1 MLLTCRSEERSL
13 RSVGAI
19 SAAALVAVGTSCNGT
34 LSFDQL
40 SGHFRL
46 PGSTGTVTFLR
57 TRVLRVIV
65 RAKMPPTSI
74 ARDSSAA
81 GGATD
86 RVSLLRN
93 HPLFCELTPSMLERI
108 STYVKRRSFAKGS
121 TIFEKGD
128 AGVGLIG
135 VVSGSVKISVTSAD
149 GRDIVLNIIRPG
161 EVFGEIAL
169 LDGRARTA
177 NAAAMSDCELIVI
190 ERREFLPFLRSEPD
204 VTLKLMEILC
214 SRLRKTSEQVQD
226 VTFLNLS
233 TRLAKTLLRLAA
245 NDGPSKPASKV
256 AITQREISQI
266 VGRSREST
274 NKQLR
279 AWAKRGW
286 IRLERGSVTVIKA
299 AKLVELAATDSDLDA
314 S

>member
-1 MLLTCRSEERSL
+1 
-13 RSVGAI
+13 
-19 SAAALVAVGTSCNGT
+19 
-34 LSFDQL
+34 
-40 SGHFRL
+40 
-46 PGSTGTVTFLR
+46 
-57 TRVLRVIV
+57 
-65 RAKMPPTSI
+65 MPPTSTG
-74 ARDSSAA
+74 RDSSAPSR
-81 GGATD
+81 TKD

-93 HPLFCELTPSMLERI
+93 HPLFCELTPSILERI
-108 STYVKRRSFAKGS
+108 STYVKRRSVSKGS

-135 VVSGSVKISVTSAD
+135 VVSGSVKISLTSAD
-149 GRDIVLNIIRPG
+149 GRDIVLNIIHPG

-177 NAAAMSDCELIVI
+177 NATAMSDCELIVI
-190 ERREFLPFLRSEPD
+190 ERREFIPFLRSEPD

-226 VTFLNLS
+226 VTFLNLPA
-233 TRLAKTLLRLAA
+233 RLAKTLLRLAA
-245 NDGPSKPASKV
+245 NAGPSGKV

-274 NKQLR
+274 NKRLR

-286 IRLERGSVTVIKA
+286 IRPKRGNITVMKADKLLEF
-299 AKLVELAATDSDLDA
+299 AATGSDLDA

>member
-1 MLLTCRSEERSL
+1 M
-13 RSVGAI
+13 
-19 SAAALVAVGTSCNGT
+19 
-34 LSFDQL
+34 
-40 SGHFRL
+40 
-46 PGSTGTVTFLR
+46 
-57 TRVLRVIV
+57 
-65 RAKMPPTSI
+65 KMPPISR
-74 ARDSSAA
+74 ARGHSST

-86 RVSLLRN
+86 RASLLRT
-93 HPLFCELTPSMLERI
+93 HPLFCELTPPMLERI
-108 STYVKRRSFAKGS
+108 SAYIKRRPVPKGDR
-121 TIFEKGD
+121 IFEKGD

-149 GRDIVLNIIRPG
+149 GRDVVLNIIRSG

-177 NAAAMSDCELIVI
+177 NATAMSDCELIVI
-190 ERREFLPFLRSEPD
+190 ERREFIPFLRSEPD
-204 VTLKLMEILC
+204 LTLKLMEILC

-233 TRLAKTLLRLAA
+233 TRLAKTLLRLTA
-245 NDGPSKPASKV
+245 NAGPSRSAGKV

-274 NKQLR
+274 NKRLR
-279 AWAKRGW
+279 AWARRGW
-286 IRLERGSVTVIKA
+286 ILLERGSVTVLKA
-299 AKLVELAATDSDLDA
+299 DKLEELAVAGSDLDV